1 MIITKDEVGQL
12 QKKFA
17 SLFNKKYLITM
28 GMPKHPVYGLVV
40 MVRVDVL
47 NGAGSGEE
55 FLTLDFA
62 SKLLREPKELEQYY
76 LRWERGFAAVAAG
89 PQPTLTLN

>member
-1 MIITKDEVGQL
+1 MTKIEVFKL
-12 QKKFA
+12 HKEFA
-17 SLFNKKYLITM
+17 RLFPKKYLIHM
-28 GMPKHPVYGLVV
+28 GMVKHPQYGDVIL
-40 MVRVDVL
+40 VRVAVQ